1 MLPEATV
8 FWDGHGSSRQLAAM
22 EILSLVAVLQVFRP
36 YESGIC
42 GHFLPPASV
51 HTLDFRLL
59 GQLWLASAV

>member
-1 MLPEATV
+1 
-8 FWDGHGSSRQLAAM
+8 M